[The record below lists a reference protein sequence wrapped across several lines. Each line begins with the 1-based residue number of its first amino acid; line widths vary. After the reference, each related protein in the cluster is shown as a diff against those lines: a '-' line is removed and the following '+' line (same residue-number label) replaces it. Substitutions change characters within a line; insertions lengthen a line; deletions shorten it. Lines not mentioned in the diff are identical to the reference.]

1 MLDEYPGVEK
11 NSIRVSFLSFGTTAL
26 ELEVSAYLF
35 ARDWSDFLERQG
47 ELQIHIMEIVESA
60 GTRIAPLA
68 SAPVQSPTP
77 DGAPT
82 LGAASQTELN
92 REGPKERRGH
102 QLTKGK

>member
-1 MLDEYPGVEK
+1 M
-11 NSIRVSFLSFGTTAL
+11 AL
-26 ELEVSAYLF
+26 EIEIFAYLL
-35 ARDWSDFLERQG
+35 ARDWSNFLEIQG
-47 ELQIHIMEIVESA
+47 ELQIHMMEIVEAA

-68 SAPVQSPTP
+68 SALVQSPTP

-82 LGAASQTELN
+82 LGVASQTELN